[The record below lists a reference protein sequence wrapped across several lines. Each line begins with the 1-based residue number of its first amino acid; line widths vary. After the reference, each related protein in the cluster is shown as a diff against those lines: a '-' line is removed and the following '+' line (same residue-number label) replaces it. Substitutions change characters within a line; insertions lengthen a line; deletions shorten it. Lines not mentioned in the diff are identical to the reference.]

1 MNIYPSMTQYLR
13 AALLLAP
20 LFLFSACDAVSGLF
34 GEDEPLPEF
43 SLQYNPEHDPGS
55 DLNFAIAMAEE
66 TDRRVLML
74 VGGDWCPWCRS
85 MDTFFAENS
94 DLNDQ
99 LHGNFVLLKVYYGRE
114 NYNRE
119 FLAGFPR
126 LMATPHFYVMEK
138 DGTQLYSQET
148 TPLEKGRS
156 YDPLKMGAF
165 LQRWSPNQ

>member
-1 MNIYPSMTQYLR
+1 MKTTNSSARLMKMG
-13 AALLLAP
+13 LLLVP

-34 GEDEPLPEF
+34 AAKEPLPEF
-43 SLQYNPEHDPGS
+43 SQQYNPEHDPSS
-55 DLNFAIAMAEE
+55 DLDFAIAMAEE
-66 TDRRVLML
+66 SDRRILML

-85 MDTFFAENS
+85 MDTFFAENP

-99 LHGNFVLLKVYYGRE
+99 LHDNFVLLKVYYGRE

-156 YDPLKMGAF
+156 YDPLKMAAF